1 MTTLT
6 PPGLRLA
13 LLATPGAPGS
23 RAFLARARN
32 LAPEV
37 QGSVSVLLSGDGLE
51 WIYDEELA
59 ALARE
64 GTVEV
69 LLCSRSAREAG
80 LDLDDLP
87 AWIRPSS
94 LVAWLR
100 DLDAD
105 TPLWSLLPC
114 VRPGSSPSS

>member
-1 MTTLT
+1 MPSLT

-13 LLATPGAPGS
+13 FLATPGAPGS
-23 RAFLARARN
+23 RALLARARE
-32 LAPEV
+32 LAPKI
-37 QGSVSVLLSGDGLE
+37 QGPVSVLLSGDGLE

-59 ALARE
+59 ALA
-64 GTVEV
+64 GQDAVEV

-105 TPLWSLLPC
+105 TPLWGLLP
-114 VRPGSSPSS
+114 